1 MMKNGLTE
9 EIEDR
14 YLAGT
19 YQKIPVVA
27 ARAKGTKMWDMN
39 GKEYFDFMSGYG
51 VAILGHSNNAI
62 TEAIKKQVDE
72 IYITHTSVYSP
83 ARARFLRELMNV
95 TPTGLNMAYLSNSGA
110 EAIEAALKI
119 AVKSTKRKKIISME
133 KGYHGK
139 TLGALSITH
148 SAKYRSSFEDMLIPG
163 VEFVKFGDY
172 EHVHTLLKKED
183 VAAVFMEPI
192 QGEGGINLPDPQFL
206 PSVREATSSYGTLL
220 VMDEIQSGLGR
231 TGKMWAHENWGIT
244 PDIMTIGKGIGGG
257 IPMGVTVGKREF
269 VESLG
274 IGEQSST
281 TGGNPL
287 SCAAGEVVIKE
298 LRNGMI
304 KRASE
309 MGKYTLQRMNEETDS
324 HRLVSQTRGIGM
336 MLAMELR
343 VRFVPILMDMI
354 DLGLITLYSGINTIR
369 MLPPYTVSKE
379 EVDRAIEILK
389 TALDQ
394 YIKKQGRNDQK

>member
-1 MMKNGLTE
+1 MMKNTFTE
-9 EIEDR
+9 EVEDR

-27 ARAKGTKMWDMN
+27 ARARGTKIWDMN
-39 GKEYFDFMSGYG
+39 GKEYLDFMSGYG
-51 VAILGHSNNAI
+51 VAIFGHSNNAI
-62 TEAIKKQVDE
+62 REAIKRQLDE

-83 ARARFLRELMNV
+83 ARARFLGELMKV
-95 TPTGLNMAYLSNSGA
+95 TPTGLNMAYISNSGA

-133 KGYHGK
+133 KAYHGK
-139 TLGALSITH
+139 TMGALSITH
-148 SAKYRSSFEDMLIPG
+148 SAKYRKSFENMLIPG

-172 EHVHTLLKKED
+172 EGVLELLKKED

-206 PSVREATSSYGTLL
+206 ASVREATSSYGTLL

-231 TGKMWAHENWGIT
+231 TGKMWAHENWGIA
-244 PDIMTIGKGIGGG
+244 PDVMTIGKGIGGG
-257 IPMGVTVGKREF
+257 IPMGVTVGKKEF
-269 VESLG
+269 VEALE

-287 SCAAGEVVIKE
+287 SCAAGEVVIRE
-298 LRNGMI
+298 LRNGMM
-304 KRASE
+304 RQAGE
-309 MGKYTLQRMNEETDS
+309 MGKYVLQRMKEETDS
-324 HRLVSQTRGIGM
+324 HRLVSQSRGIGM

-354 DLGLITLYSGINTIR
+354 DRGLITLYSGINTIR
-369 MLPPYTVSKE
+369 MLPPYTVSRE
-379 EVDRAIEILK
+379 EVDRAIDIMK
-389 TALDQ
+389 AALDHHLKNQ
-394 YIKKQGRNDQK
+394 

>member
-1 MMKNGLTE
+1 MMKNTFTE
-9 EIEDR
+9 EVEDR

-27 ARAKGTKMWDMN
+27 ARARGTKIWDMN
-39 GKEYFDFMSGYG
+39 GKEYLDFMSGYG
-51 VAILGHSNNAI
+51 VAIFGHSNNAI
-62 TEAIKKQVDE
+62 REAIKRQLDE

-83 ARARFLRELMNV
+83 ARARFLGELMKV
-95 TPTGLNMAYLSNSGA
+95 TPTGLNMAYISNSGA

-133 KGYHGK
+133 KAYHGK
-139 TLGALSITH
+139 TMGALSITH
-148 SAKYRSSFEDMLIPG
+148 SAKYRKSFENMLIPG

-172 EHVHTLLKKED
+172 EGVLELLKKED

-206 PSVREATSSYGTLL
+206 ASVREATSSYGTLL

-231 TGKMWAHENWGIT
+231 TGKMWAHENWGIA
-244 PDIMTIGKGIGGG
+244 PDVMTIGKGIGGG
-257 IPMGVTVGKREF
+257 IPMGVTVGKKEF
-269 VESLG
+269 VETLE

-287 SCAAGEVVIKE
+287 SCAAGEVVIRE
-298 LRNGMI
+298 LRNGIM
-304 KRASE
+304 RQAGE
-309 MGKYTLQRMNEETDS
+309 MGKYVLQRMREETDS
-324 HRLVSQTRGIGM
+324 HRLVSQSRGIGM

-343 VRFVPILMDMI
+343 VRFVPVLMDMI
-354 DLGLITLYSGINTIR
+354 NRGLITLYSGINTIR
-369 MLPPYTVSKE
+369 MLPPYTVSRE
-379 EVDRAIEILK
+379 EVDRAIDIMK
-389 TALDQ
+389 AALDHHLKNQ
-394 YIKKQGRNDQK
+394 

>member
-1 MMKNGLTE
+1 MMKNTFTE
-9 EIEDR
+9 EVEDR

-27 ARAKGTKMWDMN
+27 ARARGTKIWDMN
-39 GKEYFDFMSGYG
+39 GKEYLDFMSGYG
-51 VAILGHSNNAI
+51 VAIFGHSNNAI
-62 TEAIKKQVDE
+62 REAIKRQLDE

-83 ARARFLRELMNV
+83 ARARFLGELMKV
-95 TPTGLNMAYLSNSGA
+95 TPTGLNMAYISNSGA

-133 KGYHGK
+133 KAYHGK
-139 TLGALSITH
+139 TMGALSITH
-148 SAKYRSSFEDMLIPG
+148 SAKYRKSFENMLIPG

-172 EHVHTLLKKED
+172 EGVLELLKKED

-206 PSVREATSSYGTLL
+206 ASVREATSSYGTLL

-231 TGKMWAHENWGIT
+231 TGKMWAHENWGIA
-244 PDIMTIGKGIGGG
+244 PDVMTIGKGIGGG
-257 IPMGVTVGKREF
+257 IPMGVTVGKKEF
-269 VESLG
+269 VEALE

-287 SCAAGEVVIKE
+287 SCAAGEVVIRE
-298 LRNGMI
+298 LRNGIM
-304 KRASE
+304 RQAGE
-309 MGKYTLQRMNEETDS
+309 MGKYVLQRMREETDS
-324 HRLVSQTRGIGM
+324 HRLVSQSRGIGM

-354 DLGLITLYSGINTIR
+354 DRGLITLYSGINTIR
-369 MLPPYTVSKE
+369 MLPPYTVSRE
-379 EVDRAIEILK
+379 EVDRAIDIMK
-389 TALDQ
+389 AALDHHLKNQ
-394 YIKKQGRNDQK
+394 

>member
-1 MMKNGLTE
+1 MMKNTFTE
-9 EIEDR
+9 EVEDR

-27 ARAKGTKMWDMN
+27 ARARGTKIWDMN
-39 GKEYFDFMSGYG
+39 GKEYLDFMSGYG
-51 VAILGHSNNAI
+51 VAIFGHSNNAI
-62 TEAIKKQVDE
+62 REAIKRQLDE

-83 ARARFLRELMNV
+83 ARARFLGELMKV
-95 TPTGLNMAYLSNSGA
+95 TPTGLNMAYISNSGA

-133 KGYHGK
+133 KAYHGK
-139 TLGALSITH
+139 TMGALSITH
-148 SAKYRSSFEDMLIPG
+148 SAKYRKSFENMLIPG

-172 EHVHTLLKKED
+172 EGVLELLKKED

-206 PSVREATSSYGTLL
+206 ASVREATSSYGTIL

-231 TGKMWAHENWGIT
+231 TGKMWAHENWGIA
-244 PDIMTIGKGIGGG
+244 PDVMTIGKGIGGG
-257 IPMGVTVGKREF
+257 IPMGVTVGKKEF
-269 VESLG
+269 VEALE

-287 SCAAGEVVIKE
+287 SCAAGEVVIRE
-298 LRNGMI
+298 LRNGIM
-304 KRASE
+304 RQAGE
-309 MGKYTLQRMNEETDS
+309 MGKYVLQRMREETDS
-324 HRLVSQTRGIGM
+324 HRLVSQSRGIGM

-343 VRFVPILMDMI
+343 VRFVPVLMDMI
-354 DLGLITLYSGINTIR
+354 NRGLITLYSGINTIR
-369 MLPPYTVSKE
+369 MLPPYTVSRE
-379 EVDRAIEILK
+379 EVDRAIDIMK
-389 TALDQ
+389 AALDHHLKNQ
-394 YIKKQGRNDQK
+394 

>member
-1 MMKNGLTE
+1 MMKNTFTE
-9 EIEDR
+9 EVEDR

-27 ARAKGTKMWDMN
+27 ARARGTKIWDMN
-39 GKEYFDFMSGYG
+39 GKEYLDFMSGYG
-51 VAILGHSNNAI
+51 VAIFGHSNDTI
-62 TEAIKKQVDE
+62 REAIKRQLDE

-83 ARARFLRELMNV
+83 ARARFLGELMKV
-95 TPTGLNMAYLSNSGA
+95 TPTGLNMAYISNSGA

-133 KGYHGK
+133 KAYHGK
-139 TLGALSITH
+139 TMGALSITH
-148 SAKYRSSFEDMLIPG
+148 SAKYRKSFENMLIPG

-172 EHVHTLLKKED
+172 EGVLELLKKED

-206 PSVREATSSYGTLL
+206 ASVREATSSYGTLL

-231 TGKMWAHENWGIT
+231 TGKMWAHENWGIA
-244 PDIMTIGKGIGGG
+244 PDVMTIGKGIGGG
-257 IPMGVTVGKREF
+257 IPMGVTVGKKEF
-269 VESLG
+269 VEALE

-287 SCAAGEVVIKE
+287 SCAAGEVVIRE
-298 LRNGMI
+298 LRNGIM
-304 KRASE
+304 RQAGE
-309 MGKYTLQRMNEETDS
+309 MGKYVLQRMREETDS
-324 HRLVSQTRGIGM
+324 HRLVSQSRGIGM

-343 VRFVPILMDMI
+343 VRFVPVLMDMI
-354 DLGLITLYSGINTIR
+354 NRGLITLYSGINTIR
-369 MLPPYTVSKE
+369 MLPPYTVSRE
-379 EVDRAIEILK
+379 EVDRAIDIMK
-389 TALDQ
+389 AALDHHLKNQ
-394 YIKKQGRNDQK
+394 

>member
-1 MMKNGLTE
+1 MMKNTFTE
-9 EIEDR
+9 EVEDR

-27 ARAKGTKMWDMN
+27 ARARGTKIWDMN
-39 GKEYFDFMSGYG
+39 GKEYLDFMSGYG
-51 VAILGHSNNAI
+51 VAIFGHSNNAI
-62 TEAIKKQVDE
+62 REAIKRQLDE

-83 ARARFLRELMNV
+83 ARARFLGELMKV
-95 TPTGLNMAYLSNSGA
+95 TPTGLNMAYISNSGA

-133 KGYHGK
+133 KAYHGK
-139 TLGALSITH
+139 TMGALSITH
-148 SAKYRSSFEDMLIPG
+148 SAKYRKSFENMLIPG

-172 EHVHTLLKKED
+172 EGVLELLKKED

-206 PSVREATSSYGTLL
+206 ASVREATSSYGTLL

-231 TGKMWAHENWGIT
+231 TGKMWAHENWGIA
-244 PDIMTIGKGIGGG
+244 PDVMTIGKGIGGG
-257 IPMGVTVGKREF
+257 IPMGVTVGKKEF
-269 VESLG
+269 VEALE

-287 SCAAGEVVIKE
+287 SCAAGEVIIRE
-298 LRNGMI
+298 LRNGMM
-304 KRASE
+304 RQAGE
-309 MGKYTLQRMNEETDS
+309 MGKYVLQRMKEETDS
-324 HRLVSQTRGIGM
+324 HRLVSQSRGIGM

-354 DLGLITLYSGINTIR
+354 DRGLITLYSGINTIR
-369 MLPPYTVSKE
+369 MLPPYTVSRE
-379 EVDRAIEILK
+379 EVDRAIDIMK
-389 TALDQ
+389 AALDHHLKNQ
-394 YIKKQGRNDQK
+394 

>member
-1 MMKNGLTE
+1 MMKNTFTE
-9 EIEDR
+9 EVEDL

-27 ARAKGTKMWDMN
+27 ARARGTKIWDMN
-39 GKEYFDFMSGYG
+39 GKEYLDFMSGYG
-51 VAILGHSNNAI
+51 VAIFGHSNDAI
-62 TEAIKKQVDE
+62 REAIKRQLDE

-83 ARARFLRELMNV
+83 ARARFLGELMKV

-133 KGYHGK
+133 KAYHGK
-139 TLGALSITH
+139 TMGALSITH
-148 SAKYRSSFEDMLIPG
+148 SAKYRKSFENMLIPG

-172 EHVHTLLKKED
+172 EGVLALLKKED

-206 PSVREATSSYGTLL
+206 ASVREATSSYGTLL

-231 TGKMWAHENWGIT
+231 TGKMWAHENWGVA
-244 PDIMTIGKGIGGG
+244 PDVMTIGKGIGGG
-257 IPMGVTVGKREF
+257 IPMGVTVGKKEF
-269 VESLG
+269 VETLE

-287 SCAAGEVVIKE
+287 SCAAGEVVIRE
-298 LRNGMI
+298 LRNGIM
-304 KRASE
+304 RQAGE
-309 MGKYTLQRMNEETDS
+309 MGKYVLQRMKEETDS
-324 HRLVSQTRGIGM
+324 HRLVSQSRGIGM

-343 VRFVPILMDMI
+343 VRFVPVLMDMI
-354 DLGLITLYSGINTIR
+354 SRGLITLYSGINTIR
-369 MLPPYTVSKE
+369 MLPPYTVSRE
-379 EVDRAIEILK
+379 EVDRAIDIMK
-389 TALDQ
+389 AALDHHLKNQ
-394 YIKKQGRNDQK
+394 

>member
-1 MMKNGLTE
+1 MMKNTFTE
-9 EIEDR
+9 EVEDR

-27 ARAKGTKMWDMN
+27 ARARGTKIWDMN
-39 GKEYFDFMSGYG
+39 GKEYLDFMSGYG
-51 VAILGHSNNAI
+51 VAIFGHSNDAI
-62 TEAIKKQVDE
+62 REAIKRQLDE

-83 ARARFLRELMNV
+83 ARARFLGELMKV

-133 KGYHGK
+133 KAYHGK
-139 TLGALSITH
+139 TMGALSITH
-148 SAKYRSSFEDMLIPG
+148 SAKYRKSFENMLIPG

-172 EHVHTLLKKED
+172 EGVLALLKKED

-206 PSVREATSSYGTLL
+206 ASVREATSSYGTLL

-231 TGKMWAHENWGIT
+231 TGKMWAHENWGVA
-244 PDIMTIGKGIGGG
+244 PDVMTIGKGIGGG
-257 IPMGVTVGKREF
+257 IPMGVTVGKKEF
-269 VESLG
+269 VETLE

-287 SCAAGEVVIKE
+287 SCAAGEVVIRE
-298 LRNGMI
+298 LRNGIM
-304 KRASE
+304 RQAGE
-309 MGKYTLQRMNEETDS
+309 MGKYVLQRMKEETDS
-324 HRLVSQTRGIGM
+324 HRLVSQSRGIGM

-343 VRFVPILMDMI
+343 VRFVPVLMDMI
-354 DLGLITLYSGINTIR
+354 SRGLITLYSGINTIR
-369 MLPPYTVSKE
+369 MLPPYTVSRE
-379 EVDRAIEILK
+379 EVDRAIDIMK
-389 TALDQ
+389 AALDHHLKNQ
-394 YIKKQGRNDQK
+394 

>member
-1 MMKNGLTE
+1 MMKNTFTE
-9 EIEDR
+9 EVEDR

-27 ARAKGTKMWDMN
+27 ARARGTKIWDMN
-39 GKEYFDFMSGYG
+39 GKEYLDFMSGYG
-51 VAILGHSNNAI
+51 VAIFGHSNNAI
-62 TEAIKKQVDE
+62 REAIKRQLDE

-83 ARARFLRELMNV
+83 ARARFLGELMKV
-95 TPTGLNMAYLSNSGA
+95 TPTGLNMAYISNSGA

-133 KGYHGK
+133 KAYHGK
-139 TLGALSITH
+139 TMGALSITH
-148 SAKYRSSFEDMLIPG
+148 SAKYRKSFENMLIPG

-172 EHVHTLLKKED
+172 EGVLELLKKED

-206 PSVREATSSYGTLL
+206 ASVREATSSYGTLL

-231 TGKMWAHENWGIT
+231 TGKMWAHENWRVT

-257 IPMGVTVGKREF
+257 IPMGVTVGKKEF
-269 VESLG
+269 VEALE

-287 SCAAGEVVIKE
+287 SCAAGEVVIRE
-298 LRNGMI
+298 LRNGIM
-304 KRASE
+304 RQAGE
-309 MGKYTLQRMNEETDS
+309 MGKYVLQRMREETDS
-324 HRLVSQTRGIGM
+324 HRLVSQSRGIGM

-343 VRFVPILMDMI
+343 VRFVPVLMDMI
-354 DLGLITLYSGINTIR
+354 NRGLITLYSGINTIR
-369 MLPPYTVSKE
+369 MLPPYTVSRE
-379 EVDRAIEILK
+379 EVDRAIDIMK
-389 TALDQ
+389 AALDHHLKNQ
-394 YIKKQGRNDQK
+394 

>member
-1 MMKNGLTE
+1 MMKNRFTE
-9 EIEDR
+9 EVEDR

-27 ARAKGTKMWDMN
+27 ARARGTKIWDMD
-39 GKEYFDFMSGYG
+39 GKEYLDFMSGYG
-51 VAILGHSNNAI
+51 VAIFGHSNDAI
-62 TEAIKKQVDE
+62 REAIKRQLDE

-83 ARARFLRELMNV
+83 ARARFLVELMKV

-133 KGYHGK
+133 KAYHGK
-139 TLGALSITH
+139 TMGALSITH
-148 SAKYRSSFEDMLIPG
+148 SAKYRKFFENMLIPG

-172 EHVHTLLKKED
+172 ESVLALLKKED

-206 PSVREATSSYGTLL
+206 ASVREATSSYGTLL

-231 TGKMWAHENWGIT
+231 TGKMWAHENWRVT

-257 IPMGVTVGKREF
+257 IPMGVTVGKKEF
-269 VESLG
+269 VETLE

-287 SCAAGEVVIKE
+287 SCAAGEVVIRE
-298 LRNGMI
+298 LRNGIM
-304 KRASE
+304 RQAGE
-309 MGKYTLQRMNEETDS
+309 MGKYILQRMKEETDS
-324 HRLVSQTRGIGM
+324 HRLVSQSRGIGM

-343 VRFVPILMDMI
+343 VRFVPVLMDMI
-354 DLGLITLYSGINTIR
+354 DRGLITLYSGINTIR
-369 MLPPYTVSKE
+369 MLPPYTVSRE
-379 EVDRAIEILK
+379 EVDRAIDIMKVSLDHYLK
-389 TALDQ
+389 TQ
-394 YIKKQGRNDQK
+394 

>member
-1 MMKNGLTE
+1 MMKNTFTE
-9 EIEDR
+9 EVEDR

-27 ARAKGTKMWDMN
+27 ARARGTKIWDMN
-39 GKEYFDFMSGYG
+39 GKEYLDFMSGYG
-51 VAILGHSNNAI
+51 VAIFGHSNNAI
-62 TEAIKKQVDE
+62 REAIKRQLDE

-83 ARARFLRELMNV
+83 ARARFLGELMKV
-95 TPTGLNMAYLSNSGA
+95 TPTGLNMAYISNSGA

-133 KGYHGK
+133 KAYHGK
-139 TLGALSITH
+139 TMGALSITH
-148 SAKYRSSFEDMLIPG
+148 SAKYRKSFENMLIPG

-172 EHVHTLLKKED
+172 EGVFELLKKED

-206 PSVREATSSYGTLL
+206 ASVREATSSYGTLL

-231 TGKMWAHENWGIT
+231 TGKMWAHENWGIA
-244 PDIMTIGKGIGGG
+244 PDVMTIGKGIGGG
-257 IPMGVTVGKREF
+257 IPMGVTVGKKEF
-269 VESLG
+269 VEALE

-287 SCAAGEVVIKE
+287 SCAAGEVVIRE
-298 LRNGMI
+298 LRNGIM
-304 KRASE
+304 RQAGE
-309 MGKYTLQRMNEETDS
+309 MGKYVLQRMREETDS
-324 HRLVSQTRGIGM
+324 HRLVSQSRGIGM

-343 VRFVPILMDMI
+343 VRFVPVLMDMI
-354 DLGLITLYSGINTIR
+354 NRGLITLYSGINTIR
-369 MLPPYTVSKE
+369 MLPPYTVSRE
-379 EVDRAIEILK
+379 EVDRAIDIMK
-389 TALDQ
+389 AALDHHLKNQ
-394 YIKKQGRNDQK
+394 

>member
-1 MMKNGLTE
+1 MMKNRFTE
-9 EIEDR
+9 EVEDR

-27 ARAKGTKMWDMN
+27 ARARGTKIWDMD
-39 GKEYFDFMSGYG
+39 GKEYLDFMSGYG
-51 VAILGHSNNAI
+51 VAIFGHSNDAI
-62 TEAIKKQVDE
+62 REAIKRQLDE

-83 ARARFLRELMNV
+83 ARARFLAELMKV
-95 TPTGLNMAYLSNSGA
+95 TPTGLNMAYFSNSGA

-133 KGYHGK
+133 KAYHGK
-139 TLGALSITH
+139 TMGALSITH
-148 SAKYRSSFEDMLIPG
+148 SAKYRKSFENMLIPG

-172 EHVHTLLKKED
+172 EGVLAQLKKED

-206 PSVREATSSYGTLL
+206 ASVREATSSYGTLL

-231 TGKMWAHENWGIT
+231 TGKMWAHENWGVA
-244 PDIMTIGKGIGGG
+244 PDIMTLGKGIGGG
-257 IPMGVTVGKREF
+257 IPMGVTVGKKEF
-269 VESLG
+269 VETLE

-287 SCAAGEVVIKE
+287 SCAAGEVVIRE
-298 LRNGMI
+298 LRNGMM
-304 KRASE
+304 RQAGE
-309 MGKYTLQRMNEETDS
+309 MGKYVLQRMKEETDS
-324 HRLVSQTRGIGM
+324 HRLVSQSRGIGM

-354 DLGLITLYSGINTIR
+354 DRGLITLYSGINTIR
-369 MLPPYTVSKE
+369 MLPPYTVSRE
-379 EVDRAIEILK
+379 EVDRAIDIMK
-389 TALDQ
+389 AALDHHLKNQ
-394 YIKKQGRNDQK
+394 

>member
-1 MMKNGLTE
+1 MMKNTFTE
-9 EIEDR
+9 EVEDR

-27 ARAKGTKMWDMN
+27 ARARGTKIWDMN
-39 GKEYFDFMSGYG
+39 GKEYLDFMSGYG
-51 VAILGHSNNAI
+51 VAIFGHSNDAI
-62 TEAIKKQVDE
+62 REAIKRQLDE

-83 ARARFLRELMNV
+83 ARARFLGELMKV

-133 KGYHGK
+133 KAYHGK
-139 TLGALSITH
+139 TMGALSITH
-148 SAKYRSSFEDMLIPG
+148 SAKYRKSFENMLIPG

-172 EHVHTLLKKED
+172 EGVLALLKKED

-206 PSVREATSSYGTLL
+206 ASVREATSSYGTLL

-231 TGKMWAHENWGIT
+231 TGKMWAHENWGVA
-244 PDIMTIGKGIGGG
+244 PDVMTIGKGIGGG
-257 IPMGVTVGKREF
+257 IPMGVTVGKKEF
-269 VESLG
+269 VETLE

-287 SCAAGEVVIKE
+287 SCAAGEVVIRE
-298 LRNGMI
+298 LRNGIM
-304 KRASE
+304 RQAGE
-309 MGKYTLQRMNEETDS
+309 MGKYVLQRMKEETDS
-324 HRLVSQTRGIGM
+324 HRLVSQSRGIGM

-343 VRFVPILMDMI
+343 VRFVPVLMDMI
-354 DLGLITLYSGINTIR
+354 NRGLITLYSGINTIR
-369 MLPPYTVSKE
+369 MLPPYTVSRE
-379 EVDRAIEILK
+379 EVDRAIDIMK
-389 TALDQ
+389 AALDHHLKNQ
-394 YIKKQGRNDQK
+394 

>member
-1 MMKNGLTE
+1 MMKNTFTE
-9 EIEDR
+9 EVEDL

-27 ARAKGTKMWDMN
+27 ARARGTKIWDMN
-39 GKEYFDFMSGYG
+39 GKEYLDFMSGYG
-51 VAILGHSNNAI
+51 VAIFGHSNDAI
-62 TEAIKKQVDE
+62 REAIKRQLDE

-83 ARARFLRELMNV
+83 ARARFLGELMKV
-95 TPTGLNMAYLSNSGA
+95 TPTGLNMAYISNSGA

-133 KGYHGK
+133 KAYHGK
-139 TLGALSITH
+139 TMGALSITH
-148 SAKYRSSFEDMLIPG
+148 SAKYRKSFENMLIPG

-172 EHVHTLLKKED
+172 EGVLELLKKED

-206 PSVREATSSYGTLL
+206 ASVREATSSYGTLL

-231 TGKMWAHENWGIT
+231 TGKMWAHENWGIA
-244 PDIMTIGKGIGGG
+244 PDVMTIGKGIGGG
-257 IPMGVTVGKREF
+257 IPMGVTVGKKEF
-269 VESLG
+269 VEALE

-287 SCAAGEVVIKE
+287 SCAAGEVVIRE
-298 LRNGMI
+298 LRNGIM
-304 KRASE
+304 RQAGE
-309 MGKYTLQRMNEETDS
+309 MGKYVLQRMREETDS
-324 HRLVSQTRGIGM
+324 HRLVSQSRGIGM

-343 VRFVPILMDMI
+343 VRFVPVLMDMI
-354 DLGLITLYSGINTIR
+354 NRGLITLYSGINTIR
-369 MLPPYTVSKE
+369 MLPPYTVSRE
-379 EVDRAIEILK
+379 EVDRAIDIMK
-389 TALDQ
+389 AALDHHLKNQ
-394 YIKKQGRNDQK
+394 

>member
-1 MMKNGLTE
+1 MMKNTFTE
-9 EIEDR
+9 EVEDR

-27 ARAKGTKMWDMN
+27 ARARGTKIWDMN
-39 GKEYFDFMSGYG
+39 GKEYLDFMSGYG
-51 VAILGHSNNAI
+51 VAIFGHSNNAI
-62 TEAIKKQVDE
+62 REAIKRQLDE

-83 ARARFLRELMNV
+83 ARARFLGELMKV
-95 TPTGLNMAYLSNSGA
+95 TPTGLNMAYISNSGA

-133 KGYHGK
+133 KAYHGK
-139 TLGALSITH
+139 TMGALSITH
-148 SAKYRSSFEDMLIPG
+148 SAKYRKSFENMLIPG

-172 EHVHTLLKKED
+172 EGVLELLKKED

-206 PSVREATSSYGTLL
+206 ASVREATSSYGTLL

-231 TGKMWAHENWGIT
+231 TGKMWAHENWGIA
-244 PDIMTIGKGIGGG
+244 PDVMTIGKGIGGG
-257 IPMGVTVGKREF
+257 IPMGVTVGKKEF
-269 VESLG
+269 VEALE

-287 SCAAGEVVIKE
+287 SCAAGEVVIRE
-298 LRNGMI
+298 LRNGIM
-304 KRASE
+304 RQAGE
-309 MGKYTLQRMNEETDS
+309 MGKYVLQRMREETDS
-324 HRLVSQTRGIGM
+324 HRLVSQSRGIGM

-343 VRFVPILMDMI
+343 VRFVPVLMDMI
-354 DLGLITLYSGINTIR
+354 NRGLITLYSGINTIR
-369 MLPPYTVSKE
+369 MLPPYTVSRE
-379 EVDRAIEILK
+379 EVDRAIDIMK
-389 TALDQ
+389 AALDHHLKNQ
-394 YIKKQGRNDQK
+394 

>member
-1 MMKNGLTE
+1 MMKNTFTE
-9 EIEDR
+9 EVEDR

-27 ARAKGTKMWDMN
+27 ARARGTKIWDMN
-39 GKEYFDFMSGYG
+39 GKEYLDFMSGYG
-51 VAILGHSNNAI
+51 VAIFGHSNNAI
-62 TEAIKKQVDE
+62 REAIKRQLDE

-83 ARARFLRELMNV
+83 ARARFLGELMKV
-95 TPTGLNMAYLSNSGA
+95 TPTGLNMAYISNSGA

-133 KGYHGK
+133 KAYHGK
-139 TLGALSITH
+139 TMGALSITH
-148 SAKYRSSFEDMLIPG
+148 SAKYRKSFENMLIPG

-172 EHVHTLLKKED
+172 EGVLELLKKED

-206 PSVREATSSYGTLL
+206 ASVREATSSYGTLL

-231 TGKMWAHENWGIT
+231 TGKMWAHENWGIA
-244 PDIMTIGKGIGGG
+244 PDVMTIGKGIGGG
-257 IPMGVTVGKREF
+257 IPMGVTVGKKEF
-269 VESLG
+269 VEALE

-287 SCAAGEVVIKE
+287 SCAAGEVVIRE
-298 LRNGMI
+298 LRNGMM
-304 KRASE
+304 RQAGE
-309 MGKYTLQRMNEETDS
+309 MGKYVLQRMREETDS
-324 HRLVSQTRGIGM
+324 HRLVSQSRGIGM

-343 VRFVPILMDMI
+343 VRFVPVLMDMI
-354 DLGLITLYSGINTIR
+354 NRGLITLYSGINTIR
-369 MLPPYTVSKE
+369 MLPPYTVSRE
-379 EVDRAIEILK
+379 EVDRAIDIMK
-389 TALDQ
+389 AALDHHLKNQ
-394 YIKKQGRNDQK
+394 

>member
-1 MMKNGLTE
+1 MMKNTFTE
-9 EIEDR
+9 EVEDR

-27 ARAKGTKMWDMN
+27 ARARGTKIWDMN
-39 GKEYFDFMSGYG
+39 GKEYLDFMSGYG
-51 VAILGHSNNAI
+51 VAIFGHSNDAI
-62 TEAIKKQVDE
+62 REAIKRQLDE

-83 ARARFLRELMNV
+83 ARARFLGELMKV
-95 TPTGLNMAYLSNSGA
+95 TPTGLNMAYISNSGA

-133 KGYHGK
+133 KAYHGK
-139 TLGALSITH
+139 TMGALSITH
-148 SAKYRSSFEDMLIPG
+148 SAKYRKSFENMLIPG

-172 EHVHTLLKKED
+172 EGVLAQLKKED

-206 PSVREATSSYGTLL
+206 ASVREATSSYGTLL

-231 TGKMWAHENWGIT
+231 TGKMWAHENWGVA
-244 PDIMTIGKGIGGG
+244 PDIMTLGKGIGGG
-257 IPMGVTVGKREF
+257 IPMGVTVGKKEF
-269 VESLG
+269 VETLE

-287 SCAAGEVVIKE
+287 SCSAGEVVIRE
-298 LRNGMI
+298 LRNGMM
-304 KRASE
+304 RQAGE
-309 MGKYTLQRMNEETDS
+309 MGKYVLQRIKEETDS
-324 HRLVSQTRGIGM
+324 HRLVSQSRGIGM

-343 VRFVPILMDMI
+343 VRFVPVLMDMI
-354 DLGLITLYSGINTIR
+354 NRGLITLYSGINTIR
-369 MLPPYTVSKE
+369 MLPPYTVSRE
-379 EVDRAIEILK
+379 EVDRAIDIMK
-389 TALDQ
+389 AALDHHLKNQ
-394 YIKKQGRNDQK
+394 

>member
-1 MMKNGLTE
+1 MMKNTFTE
-9 EIEDR
+9 EVEDR

-27 ARAKGTKMWDMN
+27 ARARGTKIWDMN
-39 GKEYFDFMSGYG
+39 GKEYLDFMSGYG
-51 VAILGHSNNAI
+51 VAIFGHSNDAI
-62 TEAIKKQVDE
+62 REAIKRQLDE

-83 ARARFLRELMNV
+83 ARARFLGELMKV
-95 TPTGLNMAYLSNSGA
+95 TPTGLNMAYISNSGA

-133 KGYHGK
+133 KAYHGK
-139 TLGALSITH
+139 TMGALSITH
-148 SAKYRSSFEDMLIPG
+148 SAKYRKSFENMLIPG

-172 EHVHTLLKKED
+172 EGVLELLKKED

-206 PSVREATSSYGTLL
+206 ASVREATSSYGTLL

-231 TGKMWAHENWGIT
+231 TGKMWAHENWGIA
-244 PDIMTIGKGIGGG
+244 PDVMTIGKGIGGG
-257 IPMGVTVGKREF
+257 IPMGVTVGKKEF
-269 VESLG
+269 VEALE

-287 SCAAGEVVIKE
+287 SCAAGEVVIRE
-298 LRNGMI
+298 LRNGIM
-304 KRASE
+304 RQAGE
-309 MGKYTLQRMNEETDS
+309 MGKYVLQRMREETDS
-324 HRLVSQTRGIGM
+324 HRLVSQSRGIGM

-343 VRFVPILMDMI
+343 VRFVPVLMDMI
-354 DLGLITLYSGINTIR
+354 NRGLITLYSGINTIR
-369 MLPPYTVSKE
+369 MLPPYTVSRE
-379 EVDRAIEILK
+379 EVDMAIDIMK
-389 TALDQ
+389 AALDHHLKNQ
-394 YIKKQGRNDQK
+394 